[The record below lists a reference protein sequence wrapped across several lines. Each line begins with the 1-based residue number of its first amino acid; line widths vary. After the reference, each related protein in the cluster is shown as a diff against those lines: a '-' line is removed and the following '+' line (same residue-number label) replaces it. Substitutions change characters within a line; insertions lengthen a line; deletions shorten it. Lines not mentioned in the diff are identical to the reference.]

1 MDPYWKEQKWLTNKI
16 LNFRCPKI
24 RFSRFPV
31 KSHHC
36 LVPSLSSWKNTKNL
50 KKWKFPAFW
59 RSPKKG
65 FRGKLCH
72 YPSLSSATEKRHIEK
87 LNVPSVDVQQ
97 RLFKKKRLQGP
108 TLLSLWFPE
117 CFCFWAKSSSPPV
130 TIRPTPKKLANS
142 MFLHAVV
149 SKLQCSITLGKIPAQ
164 SVTNFLRLCNRQ
176 DKLGIPA
183 FLRFTFEFPECIFCT
198 TPTLPVIHKEQ
209 RNTSPCVGP
218 CRVRP

>member
-97 RLFKKKRLQGP
+97 RLFKKKAARTNSLVP
-108 TLLSLWFPE
+108 LVSWMFLLLGKKFFTTRHHPPNPE
-117 CFCFWAKSSSPPV
+117 ETC
-130 TIRPTPKKLANS
+130 KLHVPACCSFKAS
-142 MFLHAVV
+142 MFN
-149 SKLQCSITLGKIPAQ
+149 
-164 SVTNFLRLCNRQ
+164 NFGHNP
-176 DKLGIPA
+176 G
-183 FLRFTFEFPECIFCT
+183 
-198 TPTLPVIHKEQ
+198 
-209 RNTSPCVGP
+209 
-218 CRVRP
+218 

>member
-50 KKWKFPAFW
+50 KNERFRLFDAPL
-59 RSPKKG
+59 KKVFG
-65 FRGKLCH
+65 ENSVTIHH
-72 YPSLSSATEKRHIEK
+72 YPALRRNGISKSSTFQA
-87 LNVPSVDVQQ
+87 LMFNNAC
-97 RLFKKKRLQGP
+97 LKKRLQGP

-183 FLRFTFEFPECIFCT
+183 FLRFTFEFPECIFFAQPQHYLSFT
-198 TPTLPVIHKEQ
+198 KNNETHPPA
-209 RNTSPCVGP
+209 
-218 CRVRP
+218 